1 MSEVKKQKSLV
12 ERIME
17 HLKGGEKAKLVKFQ
31 KGTVKYLDTQ
41 VRLIQERIEKNEDLV
56 EEKLEELND
65 YLLEVSFE
73 KIAKTELR
81 SDYIKDY
88 VQGYD
93 NRMDEV
99 EELKEEIEND
109 KALIKRREE
118 LKKVVK

>member
-1 MSEVKKQKSLV
+1 MNEAKKSFV

-17 HLKGGEKAKLVKFQ
+17 HLKGGEKSKLGKFQ

-56 EEKLEELND
+56 EEKLEELGD
-65 YLLEVSFE
+65 YILEVSFD

-81 SDYIKDY
+81 SDYIKNY

-93 NRMDEV
+93 DRMDVV
-99 EELKEEIEND
+99 EGLKEEIEDD

-118 LKKVVK
+118 LKKVIK